1 MDIARHPVIGDSIFH
16 AKEDILKAIEKEQN
30 PSYRNWYAITTAYED
45 HHLFYILSGTEYRH
59 PMYHR
64 QGSALKLIGLAG
76 SKKEAVDLVC
86 SIVRQFVD
94 SDSLMEIKKSL
105 CDF

>member
-1 MDIARHPVIGDSIFH
+1 MDIAAHPFIGDTISH
-16 AKEDILKAIEKEQN
+16 AKEDILKAIGKGQN
-30 PSYRNWYAITTAYED
+30 PSYRNWYAITTAYEE

-76 SKKEAVDLVC
+76 SKKEARDIVV
-86 SIVRQFVD
+86 SIVAGFVD
-94 SDSLMEIKKSL
+94 SDSLPEIKSSL
-105 CDF
+105 GNY